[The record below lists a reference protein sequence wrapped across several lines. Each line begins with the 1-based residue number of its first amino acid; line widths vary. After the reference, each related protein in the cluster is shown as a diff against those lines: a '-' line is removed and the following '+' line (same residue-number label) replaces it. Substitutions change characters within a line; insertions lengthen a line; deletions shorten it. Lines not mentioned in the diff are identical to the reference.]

1 MAIGGSRIR
10 VDTGPLK
17 NPANFAQTIDIV
29 PLFSGDGGARGA
41 AVRGL
46 GRALQEDGVFVAP
59 RLPEGAQLERRAA
72 SLLAFFDLSEADKL
86 RLATRR
92 VRADSR
98 RSYRGYVSTLKQGWA
113 YNEFFDIGPERALP
127 PPAIEAA
134 QIFAETNI
142 WPARPPFPR
151 WRAEML
157 AYHGAM
163 DSAGAAILATAGEF
177 LGLSESALAPLF
189 AGGGS
194 TLRLLNYP
202 RKPGGAV
209 ITEEM
214 PHPDGARLVTGRH
227 VDACAL
233 TLLWQRQAGL
243 QAQTPDGR
251 WLDIACRPGAISVHL
266 GSVMEFLTAGH
277 WRATPHRVLDNGMAR
292 GAIGYFHEPNLD
304 AELAPQISPKIA
316 PPPEQSRQ
324 TARLTYGAHLLQ
336 RFSRYGGLEHL
347 RARAC
352 QVRLRSPD
360 TL

>member
-92 VRADSR
+92 V
-98 RSYRGYVSTLKQGWA
+98 
-113 YNEFFDIGPERALP
+113 
-127 PPAIEAA
+127 
-134 QIFAETNI
+134 
-142 WPARPPFPR
+142 
-151 WRAEML
+151 RAEML

-251 WLDIACRPGAISVHL
+251 WLDYSLPPGRH
-266 GSVMEFLTAGH
+266 F
-277 WRATPHRVLDNGMAR
+277 RAFGIGDGIPHRRALAR
-292 GAIGYFHEPNLD
+292 HAAPRSRQWHGARRHWIFPRTQSGRRTGATDIAKDSAATRTKPANRAPNLRR
-304 AELAPQISPKIA
+304 ASAA
-316 PPPEQSRQ
+316 
-324 TARLTYGAHLLQ
+324 TLQ
-336 RFSRYGGLEHL
+336 PL
-347 RARAC
+347 RGVRAS
-352 QVRLRSPD
+352 QG
-360 TL
+360 

>member
-17 NPANFAQTIDIV
+17 NPANLAQTIDIV
-29 PLFSGDGGARGA
+29 PLFGGDGGARGA

-92 VRADSR
+92 V
-98 RSYRGYVSTLKQGWA
+98 
-113 YNEFFDIGPERALP
+113 
-127 PPAIEAA
+127 
-134 QIFAETNI
+134 
-142 WPARPPFPR
+142 
-151 WRAEML
+151 RAEML

-251 WLDIACRPGAISVHL
+251 WLDYSLPPGRH
-266 GSVMEFLTAGH
+266 F
-277 WRATPHRVLDNGMAR
+277 RAFGIGDGIPHRRALAR
-292 GAIGYFHEPNLD
+292 HAAPRSRQWHGARRHWIFPRTQSGRRTGATDIAKDSAATRTKPANRAPNLRR
-304 AELAPQISPKIA
+304 ASAA
-316 PPPEQSRQ
+316 
-324 TARLTYGAHLLQ
+324 TLQ
-336 RFSRYGGLEHL
+336 PL
-347 RARAC
+347 RGVRAS
-352 QVRLRSPD
+352 QG
-360 TL
+360 

>member
-92 VRADSR
+92 VRA
-98 RSYRGYVSTLKQGWA
+98 
-113 YNEFFDIGPERALP
+113 
-127 PPAIEAA
+127 
-134 QIFAETNI
+134 
-142 WPARPPFPR
+142 
-151 WRAEML
+151 EML

-202 RKPGGAV
+202 RKPGSAV

>member
-1 MAIGGSRIR
+1 
-10 VDTGPLK
+10 
-17 NPANFAQTIDIV
+17 
-29 PLFSGDGGARGA
+29 
-41 AVRGL
+41 
-46 GRALQEDGVFVAP
+46 
-59 RLPEGAQLERRAA
+59 
-72 SLLAFFDLSEADKL
+72 
-86 RLATRR
+86 
-92 VRADSR
+92 
-98 RSYRGYVSTLKQGWA
+98 
-113 YNEFFDIGPERALP
+113 
-127 PPAIEAA
+127 
-134 QIFAETNI
+134 
-142 WPARPPFPR
+142 
-151 WRAEML
+151 
-157 AYHGAM
+157 
-163 DSAGAAILATAGEF
+163 
-177 LGLSESALAPLF
+177 
-189 AGGGS
+189 
-194 TLRLLNYP
+194 LLNYP

-304 AELAPQISPKIA
+304 AELALQISPKIA

>member
-92 VRADSR
+92 V
-98 RSYRGYVSTLKQGWA
+98 
-113 YNEFFDIGPERALP
+113 
-127 PPAIEAA
+127 
-134 QIFAETNI
+134 
-142 WPARPPFPR
+142 
-151 WRAEML
+151 RAEML

-304 AELAPQISPKIA
+304 AELALQISPKIA

>member
-29 PLFSGDGGARGA
+29 PLFGGDGGARGA

-251 WLDIACRPGAISVHL
+251 WLDYSLPPGRH
-266 GSVMEFLTAGH
+266 F
-277 WRATPHRVLDNGMAR
+277 RAFGIGDGIPHRRALAR
-292 GAIGYFHEPNLD
+292 HAAPRSRQWHGARRHWIFPRTQSGRRTGATDIAKDSAATRTKPANRAPNLRR
-304 AELAPQISPKIA
+304 ASAA
-316 PPPEQSRQ
+316 
-324 TARLTYGAHLLQ
+324 TLQ
-336 RFSRYGGLEHL
+336 PL
-347 RARAC
+347 RGVRAS
-352 QVRLRSPD
+352 QG
-360 TL
+360 